1 MRDFHERV
9 PEREKESEQ
18 ERERS
23 CDEVLGKWRISLAY
37 GESLSLP
44 HKALLRV
51 IHLSLSLS
59 FSFSLTAYF
68 LPLSDSFEKLLS
80 SLFDSSLFLVV
91 FLFYFTER
99 KWNSF
104 KKKKQIQG
112 DAAAARFKRWLRLR
126 RKSWHV
132 RTNKATFLI
141 LSKTQ
146 QAILLHR

>member
-1 MRDFHERV
+1 MSEYRRERKRERS
-9 PEREKESEQ
+9 EREKESEQ

-23 CDEVLGKWRISLAY
+23 CDEVLGKWRICLAY

-91 FLFYFTER
+91 FLFYFPRGNEIHSR
-99 KWNSF
+99 KKADSRRCRGRSF
-104 KKKKQIQG
+104 QTLVKTSSKKL
-112 DAAAARFKRWLRLR
+112 AR
-126 RKSWHV
+126 S
-132 RTNKATFLI
+132 N
-141 LSKTQ
+141 
-146 QAILLHR
+146 